1 MQPRL
6 FLLACFAF
14 ICLLTNSTTQV
25 FAQKDPKAKAILDA
39 MSKKYKSL
47 PHFKAT
53 VSVEQLNTLDNTKS
67 TFKGEAKV
75 KGQKYH
81 LKTDEQEIFN
91 DGESVWTYLK
101 AENEVTVTSF
111 EPDPNEMNI
120 NNFHTMYE
128 KDFKYTW
135 LEQTK
140 EGGKTYDIID
150 LVPENIKSS
159 YFKIRLTIETTTKE
173 LKNWKIFEKNGRQY
187 TYSVTHFD
195 TDTKITDTDFVF
207 DEKKYPKVEI
217 VDLR

>member
-6 FLLACFAF
+6 FLLTCFAF
-14 ICLLTNSTTQV
+14 ICWLNFPTTHV

-81 LKTDEQEIFN
+81 LKTEEQEIFN
-91 DGESVWTYLK
+91 DGQSVWTYLK
-101 AENEVTVTSF
+101 AENEVTITSF

-135 LEQTK
+135 LEQVK

-150 LVPENIKSS
+150 LIPENIKSS
-159 YFKIRLTIETTTKE
+159 YFKIRITIESSTKE

-187 TYSVTHFD
+187 TYSVTQFD
-195 TDTKITDTDFVF
+195 TNTKITDADFVF
-207 DEKKYPKVEI
+207 DEKKFPKIEV